1 MGSNFLFAKMEK
13 TEKVDLDMEYLIQKQ
28 MTRESRSFKG
38 IKNRGRRVG
47 KIIRGRSSFSLNYF
61 ETFSSCLLN
70 FSSMFLYILY
80 PIHLIT
86 FHGGLFGGS

>member
-1 MGSNFLFAKMEK
+1 MEN
-13 TEKVDLDMEYLIQKQ
+13 TVIVDLDIGIMEDLTQKH

-38 IKNRGRRVG
+38 IKNSSRRVG
-47 KIIRGRSSFSLNYF
+47 KIIRGRSSFSLKYF
-61 ETFSSCLLN
+61 ETFSIKPSCLLN